1 MDTQAT
7 QLRPSRPTVLGSVS
21 TLGAALPFLALLV
34 VGVLFPL
41 FGGGYWGVIATRAC
55 VYWVLVSGLNLV
67 VGFAGQ
73 IAIGWVALLTL
84 GAYTTSVLA
93 AGNVMPALPPYLA
106 LAIAAVVGAIFG
118 LIIGLP
124 ALRLRTFYFAI
135 TTLGFATIVTQVALA
150 WQSVTGGGV
159 GVAGPIF
166 PEPFASQWGFYYF
179 CFGLAAICT
188 WTTANIAASRFGRA
202 LTAIRDAEVAAE
214 ASGIAKPA
222 LLGAVFLFSGAVAA
236 VAGGLFAALQSY
248 ITPDAFTLDLS
259 VLFFIAILI
268 GGRGSI
274 LGPLLGTILLTVLP
288 EFAAPLVAWST
299 FLYAALLL
307 VIVLVIPGGIAELL
321 DFKNRRPLESDRAI
335 IPRPDLLD
343 RLLGTT
349 PNAGAL
355 TLQQVALS
363 FGGVQAIDGLD
374 LEIRPGQVHG
384 LIGPNGSGKTT
395 TLNVISGYYAPQ
407 RGAVRLNDAAMP
419 VLARHQRARMRIA
432 RTFQTPRIVGS
443 ASVLQNVMIGGTID
457 GEGTFVES
465 LLSLP
470 RHRRDEAMLRDTAM
484 LALAAVGLE
493 RLAQV
498 RADRLQHSE
507 LRFTEI
513 ARALML
519 RPAFLL
525 LDEPAAG
532 LSAEEIARLSALLL
546 AIARA
551 GTGVLLVEHHPDLIF
566 DICHYVTVLNLGMPI
581 SEPDPLLDV
590 AGLSS
595 GYGKIGVLRGVDL
608 NVGAGEV
615 VALLGP
621 NGAGKT
627 TLLRAVSGL
636 LPWSGSVRF
645 AGRDL
650 AGFSPRETVRCGLA
664 HVVEGHR
671 VFTQLSVLDNLL
683 LAAYDLPRGERAV
696 RVEEV
701 FGLFPEIAAKR
712 HERAAA
718 LSGGQQQILAVA
730 QGLVRRPR
738 LLMLDEPSA
747 GLSPVLVDRVLV
759 VVQRLREAGTAVLL
773 VEQLIEKALALA
785 DRVYALARGSIVLEA
800 KTGEADLPLRLQ
812 HAYMATGS
820 FHT

>member
-1 MDTQAT
+1 METPAAQWRASRANGLGAAAT
-7 QLRPSRPTVLGSVS
+7 I
-21 TLGAALPFLALLV
+21 GAALPFLVLLV
-34 VGVLFPL
+34 VGLLFPL

-84 GAYTTSVLA
+84 GAYTTSVLT
-93 AGNVMPALPPYLA
+93 AGNVMAPLPPYLA
-106 LAIAAVVGAIFG
+106 LAVAGVVGAVFG

-159 GVAGPIF
+159 GVPGPIF
-166 PEPFASQWGFYYF
+166 PEPFSSQWGFYYF

-188 WTTANIAASRFGRA
+188 WMTVNVGASRFGRA

-214 ASGIAKPA
+214 ACGISKPA
-222 LLGAVFLFSGAVAA
+222 LLRTVFLFSGAVAA

-259 VLFFIAILI
+259 ILFFISILI
-268 GGRGSI
+268 GGRGSV
-274 LGPLLGTILLTVLP
+274 LGPLLGTILLTALP

-299 FLYAALLL
+299 FLYAVLLL
-307 VIVLVIPGGIAELL
+307 VIVLAIPGGIAEIL

-335 IPRPDLLD
+335 IPRPDLLP
-343 RLLGTT
+343 RLLGA
-349 PNAGAL
+349 PAASAGAL
-355 TLQQVALS
+355 TLEGVALS
-363 FGGVQAIDGLD
+363 FGGVHAIEDLD

-395 TLNVISGYYAPQ
+395 TLNVISGYYAQQ
-407 RGAVRLNDAAMP
+407 RGTVRLNGTALP
-419 VLARHQRARMRIA
+419 VLNRPQRPRMRIA

-443 ASVLQNVMIGGTID
+443 ASVLENVMIGGTID

-470 RHRRDEAMLRDTAM
+470 RHRRDEVMLRDAAM

-493 RLAQV
+493 RLAAV

-532 LSAEEIARLSALLL
+532 LSAEEIRRLGALLL
-546 AIARA
+546 AIART
-551 GTGVLLVEHHPDLIF
+551 GTGVLLVEHHADLIF
-566 DICHYVTVLNLGMPI
+566 DICHHVTVLNLGRM
-581 SEPDPLLDV
+581 LA
-590 AGLSS
+590 AGTPADIRSH
-595 GYGKIGVLRGVDL
+595 R
-608 NVGAGEV
+608 EV
-615 VALLGP
+615 V
-621 NGAGKT
+621 
-627 TLLRAVSGL
+627 
-636 LPWSGSVRF
+636 
-645 AGRDL
+645 
-650 AGFSPRETVRCGLA
+650 
-664 HVVEGHR
+664 
-671 VFTQLSVLDNLL
+671 
-683 LAAYDLPRGERAV
+683 
-696 RVEEV
+696 
-701 FGLFPEIAAKR
+701 
-712 HERAAA
+712 
-718 LSGGQQQILAVA
+718 
-730 QGLVRRPR
+730 
-738 LLMLDEPSA
+738 
-747 GLSPVLVDRVLV
+747 
-759 VVQRLREAGTAVLL
+759 
-773 VEQLIEKALALA
+773 
-785 DRVYALARGSIVLEA
+785 
-800 KTGEADLPLRLQ
+800 
-812 HAYMATGS
+812 HAYLGG
-820 FHT
+820 